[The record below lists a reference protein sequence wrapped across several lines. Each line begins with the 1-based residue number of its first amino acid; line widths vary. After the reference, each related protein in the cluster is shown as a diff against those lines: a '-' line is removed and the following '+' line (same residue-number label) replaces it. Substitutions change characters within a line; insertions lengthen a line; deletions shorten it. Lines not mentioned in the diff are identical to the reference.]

1 MRTAVAAALAAATAC
16 ASAGKRLEQG
26 LDLEARGD
34 WYGAALRYAD
44 ALDKDPR
51 MEEARRGLY
60 VAGDS
65 AIVQGLRRADERS
78 ASGDPV
84 GGADEVRRLDALLA
98 RGRSVGATIPVPD
111 TYDAVRRDA
120 FDAAV
125 DRLMEDAYAARAE
138 ARWGE
143 ARGDYLRIRRDFEPS
158 AEQARSSLDAEADL
172 LVAWAGAEA
181 EDGRFR
187 AAYERAGEALTL
199 PAPIPGAVADAA
211 TDLQERA
218 LSNGLRV
225 LAVFPVGSTA
235 EVRRRAEADLEGQL
249 SDVLELDHWR
259 EPPLFV
265 AVADPVV
272 VRQTTRR
279 LLPPGTSF
287 RPGRVLE
294 ALGADFGALVELTRL
309 EVTEHDVTSSTHT
322 TRTRQGRPASYSV
335 EQGQVRYLIEA
346 TITLFDE
353 RGVQIGSTT
362 ARANDSGRFERG
374 AYRGDPRDLELSRG
388 EQLLFDPAARR
399 QRRAEIETRLL
410 AALAGN
416 VADGVFR
423 EVVRRIP

>member
-1 MRTAVAAALAAATAC
+1 MAAALAAATAC

-44 ALDKDPR
+44 ALEKDPR

-65 AIVQGLRRADERS
+65 AIVQGMHRADER
-78 ASGDPV
+78 AAAGDPV
-84 GGADEVRRLDALLA
+84 GGGDQVRRLDALLA
-98 RGRSVGATIPVPD
+98 RGRSVGASIPVPD

-125 DRLMEDAYAARAE
+125 DQLMEDADALRAE
-138 ARWGE
+138 ARWSD
-143 ARGDYLRIRRDFEPS
+143 AREDYLRIRRDFEPS
-158 AEQARSSLDAEADL
+158 AEQSRSSLDAEADL
-172 LVAWAGAEA
+172 LVAWAGADA
-181 EDGRFR
+181 DDGRFR
-187 AAYERAGEALTL
+187 SAYERAEEALAL
-199 PAPIPGAVADAA
+199 PAPIPREVADAA
-211 TDLQERA
+211 TDLQERS
-218 LSNGLRV
+218 LVNGLRV

-235 EVRRRAEADLEGQL
+235 EVRAAAEADLEGQL

-259 EPPLFV
+259 RPPLFV

-279 LLPPGTSF
+279 LLPPGTPF
-287 RPGRVLE
+287 RPGRVLD
-294 ALGADFGALVELTRL
+294 AIGADFGALVELTRL
-309 EVTEHDVTSSTHT
+309 EATEHDVTSSART

-335 EQGQVRYLIEA
+335 EQGQVRYAIEA
-346 TITLFDE
+346 TITFFDE
-353 RGVQIGSTT
+353 RGVQIGSAT
-362 ARANDSGRFERG
+362 ARANEAGRFERG
-374 AYRGDPRDLELSRG
+374 VYRGDPRDLELSRG
-388 EQLLFDPAARR
+388 EQLLFDLAAQR

-410 AALAGN
+410 SELAAN
-416 VADGVFR
+416 VADDVFR